1 MTGFFPY
8 ADRAVPPSFT
18 KTLKKIDG
26 SVGSNATLECRVAGS
41 HPMVVSWFKGDKE
54 IRSDDK
60 YQLDFSESAA
70 SVTITGL
77 DQGDGG
83 VYTCRASNEA
93 GQNETSGTLTVKGER
108 RLNATKTVTT
118 TRDEHGTDGP

>member
-1 MTGFFPY
+1 
-8 ADRAVPPSFT
+8 
-18 KTLKKIDG
+18 
-26 SVGSNATLECRVAGS
+26 
-41 HPMVVSWFKGDKE
+41 MVVSWFKDNKE
-54 IRSDDK
+54 IHSDDK

-108 RLNATKTVTT
+108 CLNGIKTVTT
-118 TRDEHGTDGP
+118 TRHEHGTGP